1 MFKKARKMEFKKLLK
16 LDEIISDSFKNQIFI
31 YKHSES
37 CPLSARA
44 KYYVEAIFTKNSNFA
59 VYQVNV
65 LSEKKMSTKISQVF
79 EIKHESPQLL
89 LIKNG
94 KAEKVLNHYDISS
107 DKIAQLLEKS
117 E

>member
-1 MFKKARKMEFKKLLK
+1 MFKKAGKMKFKRLLK
-16 LDEIISDSFKNQIFI
+16 LEKIISDSFKNQIFI

-37 CPLSARA
+37 CPLSART

-65 LSEKKMSTKISQVF
+65 KSEKKMSTEIARIF

-94 KAEKVLNHYDISS
+94 KVEKALNHYDISS
-107 DKIAQLLEKS
+107 DNLAEK
-117 E
+117 